1 MQQSQE
7 SGFKFENLIKS
18 YIFNLPEDINNT
30 DLHDIPKEKN
40 IFNKNENISIKSTL
54 SNTIYCGDIINFYN
68 YNFDE
73 KNTIILIKYY
83 QINRKK
89 KIEKIYEI
97 DYNKHMFEL
106 LFGNLPKQEI
116 QIYIEKI
123 KNIPKNIN
131 NDEAK
136 KYFNYINER
145 NILKNKYNQKIQIN
159 PKIDSKQQRRVQCSI
174 TNFPDLLKEF
184 IIYESS
190 IEKPNWIRN
199 KEIPLYIISGK
210 RKRNIK

>member
-68 YNFDE
+68 YNFNE
-73 KNTIILIKYY
+73 INTIILIKYY

-97 DYNKHMFEL
+97 DYNKDMFEI

-116 QIYIEKI
+116 QTYIEKI

-131 NDEAK
+131 NEEAK
-136 KYFNYINER
+136 KYFDYINER
-145 NILKNKYNQKIQIN
+145 DILKNKYNQKILIN
-159 PKIDSKQQRRVQCSI
+159 PKVDSKLQRRVQCSI
-174 TNFPDLLKEF
+174 PNFYNLLKEF

-190 IEKPNWIRN
+190 IEKPNRIRN

>member
-68 YNFDE
+68 YNFNE
-73 KNTIILIKYY
+73 INTIILIKYF
-83 QINRKK
+83 QNNKRKQ
-89 KIEKIYEI
+89 IEKIYEI
-97 DYNKHMFEL
+97 DYNKNMFEL
-106 LFGNLPKQEI
+106 LFGNLPIQEI
-116 QIYIEKI
+116 QTYIEKI

-131 NDEAK
+131 NEDAK
-136 KYFNYINER
+136 KYFDYINEK

-190 IEKPNWIRN
+190 KERPNLIRE
-199 KEIPLYIISGK
+199 KEIPLYIMSGK

>member
-97 DYNKHMFEL
+97 DYNKDMFEI

-116 QIYIEKI
+116 QTYIEKI

-131 NDEAK
+131 NEEAK
-136 KYFNYINER
+136 KYFDYINER
-145 NILKNKYNQKIQIN
+145 DILKNKYNQKILIN
-159 PKIDSKQQRRVQCSI
+159 PKVDSKLQRRVQCSI
-174 TNFPDLLKEF
+174 PNFYNLLKEF

-190 IEKPNWIRN
+190 IEKPNRIRN

>member
-40 IFNKNENISIKSTL
+40 IFNKDENISIKSTL

-116 QIYIEKI
+116 QTYIEKI

-131 NDEAK
+131 NEEAK
-136 KYFNYINER
+136 KYFDYINER

-159 PKIDSKQQRRVQCSI
+159 PKVDSKVQRRVQCSI
-174 TNFPDLLKEF
+174 PNFYNLLKEF

-190 IEKPNWIRN
+190 IEKPNRIRN

>member
-68 YNFDE
+68 YNFNE
-73 KNTIILIKYY
+73 INTIILIKYF
-83 QINRKK
+83 QNNKRKQ
-89 KIEKIYEI
+89 IEKIYEI
-97 DYNKHMFEL
+97 DYNKNMFEL
-106 LFGNLPKQEI
+106 LFGNLPIQEI
-116 QIYIEKI
+116 QTYIEKI

-131 NDEAK
+131 NEDAK
-136 KYFNYINER
+136 KYFDYINEK

-190 IEKPNWIRN
+190 KERPNLIRE